1 MSRRIL
7 LYILFTFSLFQLFS
21 FSSAFAQQMRP
32 SPALAPMRADAHG
45 IITEQPEGELRHY
58 NRSGGATYAP
68 IYFIAEQQDGI
79 SAEVVFSPDG
89 TKAYFKNIIS
99 HAATGSWVE
108 GTVSGNTISIALGQT
123 VYWFDNGNYGM
134 QLARVK
140 VNGTITDYTV
150 TTQGKI
156 TFTID
161 GDDLILNNTSGDPDN
176 NIFDGIGLVYTTPYA
191 GEWSYYLDYGTV
203 LTFKDVSVVTPPDD
217 LQPVTYSMEYEN
229 SGHLVGVGFDGD
241 DVYVQGVS
249 QSYIPRAWMKGRIDG
264 DRLTFPL
271 QFGGSLSTYLLYFCG
286 ADEEY
291 KLTDTGYYDWVYNW
305 TDGSTTFDYDAAT
318 QSFKT
323 NQALLVNN
331 SDEAIDRAEK
341 FHAPLFRPFVEQPAT
356 PADPSISG
364 FIDMYFESTG
374 FNIVMLNV
382 PLKDTE
388 GRFLDPSKVSYQLYF
403 DDDEPFTLYP
413 DEYRYLTEPVDEIP
427 YLFTT
432 AAMSEAFSRSNIY
445 EKAYA
450 IYLYETG
457 FDRFGV
463 QTIYRGGGEERR
475 SNISY
480 HYFTG
485 DGIASPKSSPEGKDF
500 NSPLLRKG
508 EAYDLSGRK
517 LPNNQKHKGLVI
529 TRTADGRVIKQVK

>member
-1 MSRRIL
+1 MSHRIL
-7 LYILFTFSLFQLFS
+7 FYAISFFLFVP
-21 FSSAFAQQMRP
+21 AFAQQ
-32 SPALAPMRADAHG
+32 PAFAPMKANSHG

-108 GTVSGNTISIALGQT
+108 GTVSGNTITIPLGQT
-123 VYWFDNGNYGM
+123 VYWFDDGNYGM

-140 VNGTITDYTV
+140 VSGTITDYTCS
-150 TTQGKI
+150 TQGNI

-161 GDDLILNNTSGDPDN
+161 GNDLILNGTSGDPDN
-176 NIFDGIGLVYTTPYA
+176 NNFDGIGLSYTTPYA

-203 LTFKDVSVVTPPDD
+203 LTFKDVNAVTPPKD
-217 LQPVTYSMEYEN
+217 LHPMTYSMEYEN

-249 QSYIPRAWMKGRIDG
+249 QSNIPRAWMKGKLDG
-264 DRLTFPL
+264 DKITFPL
-271 QFGGSLSTYLLYFCG
+271 QYAGSLSTYLLYFCG

-291 KLTDTGYYDWVYNW
+291 VLTDGNYYDWIYTW
-305 TDGSTTFDYDAAT
+305 TDGSTTFTYDADT
-318 QSFKT
+318 QSFQT

-331 SDEAIDRAEK
+331 SDEGVDRGEK

-364 FIDMYFESTG
+364 FIDMYFEMTG

-382 PLKDTE
+382 PLRDTE
-388 GRFLDPSKVSYQLYF
+388 GRFLDPSKVSYQLF
-403 DDDEPFTLYP
+403 IDDDEPYTLYP
-413 DEYRYLTEPVDEIP
+413 DEYKYLTEPIDEVP
-427 YLFTT
+427 YLFTSPE
-432 AAMSEAFSRSNIY
+432 MSEAYNRSYIY

-450 IYLYETG
+450 LYIFQTG

-463 QTIYRGGGEERR
+463 QTIYRGGGEEHR

-480 HYFTG
+480 MYFNGTG
-485 DGIASPKSSPEGKDF
+485 IKEMKSEE
-500 NSPLLRKG
+500 LRMKN
-508 EAYDLSGRK
+508 EVYDLSGRK
-517 LPNNQKHKGLVI
+517 LQDVNGQRSMPKGIVI
-529 TRTADGRVIKQVK
+529 TRTADGRVIKQLR

>member
-1 MSRRIL
+1 MSRRFFLYLIL
-7 LYILFTFSLFQLFS
+7 LSIFVP
-21 FSSAFAQQMRP
+21 AFAQQMRP
-32 SPALAPMRADAHG
+32 SPAFAPMKANAHG

-108 GTVSGNTISIALGQT
+108 GTVSDDTITIPLGQT
-123 VYWFDNGNYGM
+123 VYWFDSGNYGM

-140 VNGTITDYTV
+140 VSGSITNYSTS
-150 TTQGKI
+150 TQGTI

-161 GDDLILNNTSGDPDN
+161 GDDLILNGTSGDPDN
-176 NIFDGIGLVYTTPYA
+176 NNFDGIGLVYTTPYA

-203 LTFKDVSVVTPPDD
+203 LKYKDVSVVTPPDN

-229 SGHLVGVGFDGD
+229 SGHLVGVGFDGN

-249 QSYIPRAWMKGRIDG
+249 QSYIPRAWMKGKIEG

-291 KLTDTGYYDWVYNW
+291 KLTDSGYYDWVYNW

-318 QSFKT
+318 QTFQT

-388 GRFLDPSKVSYQLYF
+388 GHFLNPAKVSYQLYF

-413 DEYRYLTEPVDEIP
+413 DEYRYLPEPIDEIP

-432 AAMSEAFSRSNIY
+432 SQSEAFSRSNIY

-463 QTIYRGGGEERR
+463 QTIYRGGGEEHR

-480 HYFTG
+480 HYFEG
-485 DGIASPKSSPEGKDF
+485 NGIKEIK
-500 NSPLLRKG
+500 NEELRMKN
-508 EAYDLSGRK
+508 EECYDLAGRK
-517 LPNNQKHKGLVI
+517 MVNGKWSNGKSHGLVI
-529 TRTADGRVIKQVK
+529 TRTADGRVIKRVR

>member
-7 LYILFTFSLFQLFS
+7 LFAFSLFHLFTFSC
-21 FSSAFAQQMRP
+21 AYAQH
-32 SPALAPMRADAHG
+32 PALAPMKANAHG

-58 NRSGGATYAP
+58 VRSGGATYAP

-108 GTVSGNTISIALGQT
+108 GTVSGNTITIPLGQT
-123 VYWFDNGNYGM
+123 VYWFDSGNYGM

-150 TTQGKI
+150 STQGKI

-161 GDDLILNNTSGDPDN
+161 GDNLILNNTSGDPDN
-176 NIFDGIGLVYTTPYA
+176 NTFNGIGLVYTTPYA

-203 LTFKDVSVVTPPDD
+203 LTFKDVSAVIPPDN

-249 QSYIPRAWMKGRIDG
+249 QSYIPQAWMKGRIEG
-264 DRLTFPL
+264 DRITFPL
-271 QFGGSLSTYLLYFCG
+271 QYGGSLSTYLLYFCG

-291 KLTDTGYYDWVYNW
+291 KLTDTGYNDWVYTW
-305 TDGSTTFDYDAAT
+305 TDGSTTFDYDAT
-318 QSFKT
+318 TKSFQTK
-323 NQALLVNN
+323 QALLVNN
-331 SDEAIDRAEK
+331 SDEAIDRSEK

-364 FIDMYFESTG
+364 FIDMYFEMTG

-388 GRFLDPSKVSYQLYF
+388 GRFLDPTKVSYQLYF
-403 DDDEPFTLYP
+403 DDDEPYTLYP
-413 DEYRYLTEPVDEIP
+413 DEYKYLTEPIDEVP
-427 YLFTT
+427 YLFSSQTY
-432 AAMSEAFSRSNIY
+432 EAFNRSYIY

-450 IYLYETG
+450 IYIYQTG
-457 FDRFGV
+457 FDRLGV
-463 QTIYRGGGEERR
+463 QTIYRGGGEEHR
-475 SNISY
+475 SNIGY
-480 HYFTG
+480 YYFNGTG
-485 DGIASPKSSPEGKDF
+485 IKEMKNEELRMKD
-500 NSPLLRKG
+500 
-508 EAYDLSGRK
+508 EEVYDLSGRK
-517 LPNNQKHKGLVI
+517 LSNSKTHKGLVI
-529 TRTADGRVIKQVK
+529 TRTADGRVIKQVR

>member
-7 LYILFTFSLFQLFS
+7 FHILFTLS
-21 FSSAFAQQMRP
+21 FFILHSSFFISSAIAQQVHR
-32 SPALAPMRADAHG
+32 SPELAPMEAGAHG

-58 NRSGGATYAP
+58 IRSGGATYAP
-68 IYFIAEQQDGI
+68 IFFIAEQQDGI

-108 GTVSGNTISIALGQT
+108 GTINDNTITVPLGQT
-123 VYWFDNGNYGM
+123 VYWFDSGNYGM

-150 TTQGKI
+150 STQGKI

-161 GDDLILNNTSGDPDN
+161 GNDLILNGTSGDPDS
-176 NIFDGIGLVYTTPYA
+176 NIFDGIGLAYTSPYA

-203 LTFKDVSVVTPPDD
+203 LKFKDVNAVTPPDN
-217 LQPVTYSMEYEN
+217 LQAVTYSMEYEN

-249 QSYIPRAWMKGRIDG
+249 QSYIPWAWMKGKIEG
-264 DRLTFPL
+264 DRITFPL
-271 QFGGSLSTYLLYFCG
+271 QYGGSLSTYLLYFCG

-291 KLTDTGYYDWVYNW
+291 TLTDTGYNDWVYTW
-305 TDGSTTFDYDAAT
+305 TDGSTTFNYDADT
-318 QSFKT
+318 KSFQT

-331 SDEAIDRAEK
+331 SDVAIDRAEK
-341 FHAPLFRPFVEQPAT
+341 FHAPLFRPFTEQPAT

-364 FIDMYFESTG
+364 FIDMYFEMTG

-382 PLKDTE
+382 PLQDTE
-388 GRFLDPSKVSYQLYF
+388 GRFLDPAKVSYQLFF
-403 DDDEPFTLYP
+403 DDDEPFTLYT
-413 DEYRYLTEPVDEIP
+413 DEYKYLTEPIDEVP
-427 YLFTT
+427 YLFSDEATY
-432 AAMSEAFSRSNIY
+432 EAFNRSNIY

-450 IYLYETG
+450 IYIYETG

-463 QTIYRGGGEERR
+463 QTIYRGGGEEHR

-480 HYFTG
+480 YYFNG
-485 DGIASPKSSPEGKDF
+485 DGI
-500 NSPLLRKG
+500 G
-508 EAYDLSGRK
+508 EIKNEKLKMKNEDAWYDLNGRK
-517 LPNNQKHKGLVI
+517 LNGKPTQKGLYI
-529 TRTADGRVIKQVK
+529 YKGKKTVIK

>member
-1 MSRRIL
+1 MMTRRISLYL
-7 LYILFTFSLFQLFS
+7 LSLSLFVPVL
-21 FSSAFAQQMRP
+21 AQQLQRR
-32 SPALAPMRADAHG
+32 SPALAPLKADAHG

-58 NRSGGATYAP
+58 IRSGGATYAP
-68 IYFIAEQQDGI
+68 IYFIAELQDGI

-108 GTVSGNTISIALGQT
+108 GTVADNTITIPLGQN
-123 VYWFDNGNYGM
+123 VYWFDGGYGL

-140 VNGTITDYTV
+140 VNGSITSYTSS
-150 TTQGKI
+150 TQGTI
-156 TFTID
+156 TFTIR
-161 GDDLILNNTSGDPDN
+161 GNDLILNDTSADPDN
-176 NIFDGIGLVYTTPYA
+176 NIFDGIGLVYTSPYA

-203 LTFKDVSVVTPPDD
+203 LTYKDVSAVTPPDD
-217 LQPVTYSMEYEN
+217 LRPVTYSMEYEN

-249 QSYIPRAWMKGRIDG
+249 QSYIPQAWMKGKIEG
-264 DRLTFPL
+264 DHITFPL
-271 QFGGSLSTYLLYFCG
+271 QYGGSLSTYLLYFCG

-291 KLTDTGYYDWVYNW
+291 KLTDTGYYDWVYSW
-305 TDGSTTFDYDAAT
+305 TDGSTTFDYDADT
-318 QSFKT
+318 GSFKT
-323 NQALLVNN
+323 SQALLVNN
-331 SDEAIDRAEK
+331 SDEGIDRAEK
-341 FHAPLFRPFVEQPAT
+341 YHAPLFRPFVEQPAT

-364 FIDMYFESTG
+364 FIDMYFEMTG

-388 GRFLDPSKVSYQLYF
+388 GRFLDPSKVSYQLFF

-413 DEYRYLTEPVDEIP
+413 DEYRYLTEPIDEIP
-427 YLFTT
+427 YLFTSSE
-432 AAMSEAFSRSNIY
+432 MYEAFNRSYIY

-475 SNISY
+475 SNIGY
-480 HYFTG
+480 MYFNG
-485 DGIASPKSSPEGKDF
+485 VGIKETADRESSESKSFD
-500 NSPLLRKG
+500 LL
-508 EAYDLSGRK
+508 GR
-517 LPNNQKHKGLVI
+517 PVSNAHRGLVI
-529 TRTADGRVIKQVK
+529 TRTADGRVIKQLR